1 MTSLAQA
8 IELARRG
15 DEAGARRAGE
25 AALTARPSDPAILHF
40 LGVMACRAGRLPEG
54 AAYLRDALAADP
66 GQGPARVMLA
76 RALVDMG
83 RLDEAAEVA
92 AFEGAEGPA
101 RIELKRIAGYAA
113 QARGDGAAAIAAYRA
128 VVEREPGDWESWN
141 NLGNALRLHGDGP
154 GAVDALRRALSI
166 RPSVG
171 AIHFNLGAALADNG
185 DLDGA
190 LAAYAEAA
198 RLDPEAPGPVLE
210 AGRVLRHLA
219 RHEEALRAF
228 DRAASLAPT
237 IAQPLL
243 ERARTLV
250 SLQRFA
256 EAEEAYG
263 GVLALPEAGPEPF
276 LELAFLLERTSRLD
290 ALPGLIARGEGL
302 GLPEDAIAYPR
313 ALLLRRE
320 GRLEEALAA
329 ARQSPADFQPER
341 RARLIGKLA
350 DKLCHSGEAFDAF
363 AAMNRIAAAVQPEM
377 RAAAAVYR
385 EQVAADTALL
395 TRAWVDSWRLA
406 EPDRARPAPA
416 FLVAFPRSG
425 TTLLDTLLMGHPDTV
440 VLEEE
445 ALLQRS
451 KDALGD
457 MARLADLD
465 DAAATRLRTI
475 YFEALDA
482 LIPAERTAGK
492 LVIDKL
498 PLNILGAPLIHR
510 IFPDARFI
518 LALRHPCDVV
528 LSCFMQN
535 FELNPAMANFLDLDD
550 AAALY
555 DRVMTF
561 WERSR
566 ALLPLAVHETRYED
580 VIADTER
587 TMRPLID
594 FLGLD
599 WDDRLL
605 DNQRTAKERGAILT
619 PSYDQVTERIYA
631 DAAGRWTLYRD
642 RMGDVLPV
650 LRPWAE
656 KLGYAV

>member
-8 IELARRG
+8 IDLARRG
-15 DEAGARRAGE
+15 DEDGARRAAE
-25 AALTARPSDPAILHF
+25 AALAASPADAAILHF
-40 LGVMACRAGRLPEG
+40 LGVMACRAGDLPAG
-54 AAYLRDALAADP
+54 VTHLRGALAAEPANDA
-66 GQGPARVMLA
+66 ARVMLA
-76 RALVDMG
+76 RALIDIG
-83 RLDEAAEVA
+83 QIGAASEVA
-92 AFEGAEGPA
+92 AYKGAAGPA
-101 RIELKRIAGYAA
+101 EIELKRIAGYAA
-113 QARGDGAAAIAAYRA
+113 QARGDGAGAIEAYRA
-128 VVEREPGDWESWN
+128 VVAREPGDWESWN
-141 NLGNALRLHGDGP
+141 NLGNALRLQGDGA
-154 GAVDALRRALSI
+154 GAVEALRRALAI

-190 LAAYAEAA
+190 LTAYAEAA
-198 RLDPEAPGPVLE
+198 RLDPVAPEPVLE

-219 RHEEALRAF
+219 RHDEALRAL
-228 DRAASLAPT
+228 DRAATLAPASAT
-237 IAQPLL
+237 PLL

-250 SLQRFA
+250 SVQRFA
-256 EAEEAYG
+256 EAEEAYER
-263 GVLALPEAGPEPF
+263 VLALPEPGPEAF

-290 ALPGLIARGEGL
+290 ALPGLIARGEEL
-302 GLPEDAIAYPR
+302 RLPEDAIAYLR

-320 GRLEEALAA
+320 GKLEEALAA

-350 DKLCHSGEAFDAF
+350 DKLGRSREAFDAF
-363 AAMNRIAAAVQPEM
+363 AEMNRIAAADQPEM
-377 RAAAAVYR
+377 RAAATAYR
-385 EQVAADTALL
+385 DQIAADTALM
-395 TRAWVDSWRLA
+395 TRAWVDSWRTA
-406 EPDRARPAPA
+406 TPDTERPAPT

-445 ALLQRS
+445 ALLQQS

-457 MARLADLD
+457 LSRLADLD
-465 DAAATRLRTI
+465 DAGATRLRGI

-498 PLNILGAPLIHR
+498 PLNILGAPLIRR

-518 LALRHPCDVV
+518 FALRHPCDVV

-535 FELNPAMANFLDLDD
+535 FELNPAMANFLDLGD
-550 AAALY
+550 AATLY
-555 DRVMTF
+555 NRVMTF

-580 VIADTER
+580 VVADTER
-587 TMRPLID
+587 TMRPLIA
-594 FLGLD
+594 FLGLE

-605 DNQRTAKERGAILT
+605 DNQRTAKARGAILT

-631 DAAGRWTLYRD
+631 DAAGRWALHRD
-642 RMGDVLPV
+642 RLADVLPV
-650 LRPWAE
+650 LAPWAG
-656 KLGYAV
+656 KFGYDL